1 MVKKPT
7 AFLFALLL
15 LITTGTVFAAD
26 FAKEGSGEYRSGKSG
41 TSTVLVMGK
50 ERMQMNFEQLGAVVI
65 APENSPFQNATF
77 INLGTLHGYNG
88 KWKST
93 SFVEY
98 TCTNGDK
105 IYGTADAEG
114 IVGKGTT
121 KGLITIVGGTGACT
135 GIEGTIELKGT
146 PGIKA
151 AKKGTHQGVSVGTVN
166 WKIP

>member
-1 MVKKPT
+1 MIKAGM
-7 AFLFALLL
+7 AFLLALLL
-15 LITTGTVFAAD
+15 LISAGTVFSAD

-41 TSTVLVMGK
+41 TSTVMVMGK

-77 INLGTLHGYNG
+77 RVLGTLHGYKG

-105 IYGTADAEG
+105 IYATAEAEG

-121 KGLITIVGGTGACT
+121 KSILNMVGGTGACT
-135 GIEGTIELKGT
+135 GIEGTVEMKGT
-146 PGIKA
+146 PGLKA
-151 AKKGTHQGVSVGTVN
+151 SKKGTHQGVSVGTVT

>member
-1 MVKKPT
+1 MLKKSMT
-7 AFLFALLL
+7 FLFALLF
-15 LITTGTVFAAD
+15 LISAGTVFGAE

-50 ERMQMNFEQLGAVVI
+50 ERIQMNFEQLGAVVI

-77 INLGTLHGYNG
+77 RNLGTLHGYKG

-105 IYGTADAEG
+105 IYATSEAEG
-114 IVGKGTT
+114 ITGQTT
-121 KGLITIVGGTGACT
+121 KGILTIVGGTGACT
-135 GIEGTIELKGT
+135 GIEGTIEMKGT

-151 AKKGTHQGVSVGTVN
+151 AKKGTHQGVSVGTVT

>member
-1 MVKKPT
+1 MVKKSMI
-7 AFLFALLL
+7 FLFALLI
-15 LITTGTVFAAD
+15 LISAETVFSAE

-50 ERMQMNFEQLGAVVI
+50 ERIQMNFEQLGAVVI

-77 INLGTLHGYNG
+77 RNLGTLHGYKG

-98 TCTNGDK
+98 TCANGDK
-105 IYGTADAEG
+105 IYCTSEAQGAMG
-114 IVGKGTT
+114 VGTT
-121 KGLITIVGGTGACT
+121 KGILKIVWGTGTCA

-146 PGIKA
+146 PGIKS
-151 AKKGTHQGVSVGTVN
+151 AKKGTHQGISVGTVT